1 MQFHE
6 RLQKLREQAG
16 FSNAKA
22 FAKALHIPYTTY
34 QNYESGISEPKV
46 STLVRMANTLH
57 TSIDKLVGYQPSTPD
72 EFERTA
78 TLFHEATGKTATL
91 TSTGVMITPKTGKGV
106 LWLKPI
112 SKEQFI
118 YAIQEAA
125 TYFDNTVRPLLLK
138 DTILNNVIH
147 AYVQQ
152 HFKDITGD
160 LYPLLS
166 EEAKQGLMNQILKVE
181 TETAVQSQAQDHD
194 STHADQAKEK
204 AADPKANGKHMKD

>member
-1 MQFHE
+1 MSLHDNLSQL
-6 RLQKLREQAG
+6 RLSRGYQSAKDFAIQAG
-16 FSNAKA
+16 IPYSSYSAYERKA
-22 FAKALHIPYTTY
+22 WPSEENLIKIARALH
-34 QNYESGISEPKV
+34 V
-46 STLVRMANTLH
+46 SLDDL
-57 TSIDKLVGYQPSTPD
+57 IGYHVD
-72 EFERTA
+72 EFERAA

-91 TSTGVMITPKTGKGV
+91 TPTGVMITPKTGKGV

-118 YAIQEAA
+118 YAIQEAT

-152 HFKDITGD
+152 HLKDITGN

-181 TETAVQSQAQDHD
+181 TETAAQSQAQDHN
-194 STHADQAKEK
+194 SPRADQANKK
-204 AADPKANGKHMKD
+204 AADPKANGKHKKD